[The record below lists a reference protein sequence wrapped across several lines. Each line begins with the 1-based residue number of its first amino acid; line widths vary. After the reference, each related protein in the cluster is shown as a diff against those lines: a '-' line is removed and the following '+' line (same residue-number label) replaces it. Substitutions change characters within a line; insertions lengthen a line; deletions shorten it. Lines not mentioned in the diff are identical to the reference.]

1 MYNKMAVKKTMTF
14 NWLSTIFI
22 ILGLILLTVAIF
34 VILGTSQY
42 TESTTGTVKN
52 IITGYKKNNIEVVYS
67 VNGVSYTK
75 IFTSSIRTSVGSNVT
90 IYYKKGDPQQSS
102 LTPDSGR
109 IFGFIIIL
117 IFALL
122 FLGMGIYYL
131 FNPSTGS
138 NSGGGWWFFG
148 FPSFDFNFN

>member
-1 MYNKMAVKKTMTF
+1 MAVKKTMTF

-22 ILGLILLTVAIF
+22 IIGLILLVVAIF

-42 TESTTGTVKN
+42 TETTTGTVKN
-52 IITGYKKNNIEVVYS
+52 IITGYKKNNIEIVYS

-75 IFTSSIRTSVGSNVT
+75 IFTSSIRTSIGSNVT
-90 IYYKKGDPQQSS
+90 IYYKKDNPQQSS
-102 LTPDSGR
+102 LTPDSNR
-109 IFGFIIIL
+109 VFSFILVL

-138 NSGGGWWFFG
+138 NSNGGGWWFFG
-148 FPSFDFNFN
+148 FPSFNLDFN